1 MLTNI
6 LKYKYTNYLAKAGI
20 RLNGS
25 DPWDIKVLDE
35 RLYKRIFTYGSIGLG
50 EAYMDNWWECEQLDE
65 MFTRLLSMPEVH
77 PFKMNIINNL
87 LKMRAI
93 LFNLQK
99 MSRAFR
105 IGEKHYDI
113 SNELFEKM
121 LDSYMNYSC
130 AYWKDADNLDTAQQ
144 QKMDLICRKLKLEK
158 GMKILD
164 IGCGWG
170 GMAKFAAQNY
180 DVSVTGITVSSKQA
194 EYARQ
199 FCQGLPVEIILQD
212 YRSLSTHYDRAYS
225 IGMFEHIG
233 RKNYRT
239 YMEKVSGLLDKGSIF
254 VLQTIGGNSSVH
266 NTDPWIEKYIF
277 PNSMLPSCQQISKAS
292 EDLFIMENWDNFDLD
307 YAQTLM
313 AWYDN
318 FNHAWNGIKTKYD
331 QYFYRMWEYY
341 LLLCAASFRARS
353 NQLWQIVLSPGG
365 VAGGYR
371 TPKQA

>member
-6 LKYKYTNYLAKAGI
+6 LKDKYTNYLAKAGI

-35 RLYKRIFTYGSIGLG
+35 RLYKRIFMYGSINLG

-105 IGEKHYDI
+105 IGEKHYDL

-144 QKMDLICRKLKLEK
+144 QKMDLICRKLKL
-158 GMKILD
+158 
-164 IGCGWG
+164 
-170 GMAKFAAQNY
+170 
-180 DVSVTGITVSSKQA
+180 
-194 EYARQ
+194 
-199 FCQGLPVEIILQD
+199 
-212 YRSLSTHYDRAYS
+212 
-225 IGMFEHIG
+225 
-233 RKNYRT
+233 
-239 YMEKVSGLLDKGSIF
+239 DKGSIF

-266 NTDPWIEKYIF
+266 NTDPWIEKYIS

-341 LLLCAASFRARS
+341 LLLCVASFRARS

>member
-1 MLTNI
+1 
-6 LKYKYTNYLAKAGI
+6 
-20 RLNGS
+20 
-25 DPWDIKVLDE
+25 
-35 RLYKRIFTYGSIGLG
+35 
-50 EAYMDNWWECEQLDE
+50 
-65 MFTRLLSMPEVH
+65 
-77 PFKMNIINNL
+77 
-87 LKMRAI
+87 
-93 LFNLQK
+93 
-99 MSRAFR
+99 MSA
-105 IGEKHYDI
+105 
-113 SNELFEKM
+113 
-121 LDSYMNYSC
+121 
-130 AYWKDADNLDTAQQ
+130 
-144 QKMDLICRKLKLEK
+144 
-158 GMKILD
+158 
-164 IGCGWG
+164 
-170 GMAKFAAQNY
+170 
-180 DVSVTGITVSSKQA
+180 
-194 EYARQ
+194 
-199 FCQGLPVEIILQD
+199 
-212 YRSLSTHYDRAYS
+212 HYDRAYS

-239 YMEKVSGLLDKGSIF
+239 YMEKVSGLLNKGSIF

-341 LLLCAASFRARS
+341 LLLCVASFRARS